1 MKCRQRKG
9 EGFVFLR
16 SEKAREHLHKKTQG
30 LPRAAWH
37 PNCSGERNKESFY
50 ISLRPCPR
58 RKTRPKGQRQV
69 GDCETG
75 LASSHSYFL
84 EACKL
89 HWAIYSPHVRAF
101 FSVCHTT
108 WTLLCPIIKTIQE
121 TSEPALC
128 LKNNITKH
136 VTMLNVTYTYVHY
149 MTMYIHVTI
158 KYIPMTMKY
167 ITRQKLNN
175 KLSIV

>member
-1 MKCRQRKG
+1 MVNEVLVKEG
-9 EGFVFLR
+9 EGLCVP
-16 SEKAREHLHKKTQG
+16 EVREGKGTLTHTHKKKKG

-37 PNCSGERNKESFY
+37 PNCSGERNKESVY

-58 RKTRPKGQRQV
+58 RKIRPKGQRQV

-101 FSVCHTT
+101 FSDFSDMSYYMNS
-108 WTLLCPIIKTIQE
+108 TL
-121 TSEPALC
+121 S
-128 LKNNITKH
+128 NNQDH
-136 VTMLNVTYTYVHY
+136 PRN
-149 MTMYIHVTI
+149 
-158 KYIPMTMKY
+158 
-167 ITRQKLNN
+167 Q
-175 KLSIV
+175 